1 MIVDTHCHLSEDN
14 YDNLDRIVE
23 KMKDGIMITAGCDDK
38 TNLEVI
44 DIVNKYN
51 NVYGVIGIHP
61 TEIDKITEETWDIIE
76 NNINN
81 PKIVGIGEIGLDY
94 YWNKDNK
101 DKQKDIFIRQIML
114 ANKYNKPIVIH
125 SREAIEDTYNIID
138 KYCNK
143 DSKIILHC
151 YSSSIEMAQ
160 KFMKFNIKFGV
171 GGTITFKNNKKLQE
185 VVNKLDLSYIL
196 LETDSPYLTPDPY
209 RGKKNE
215 PYNTRIIA
223 QKIAEIKN
231 INIEKVINI
240 TTNNAI
246 SQFDLD
252 KLI

>member
-125 SREAIEDTYNIID
+125 Y
-138 KYCNK
+138 
-143 DSKIILHC
+143 
-151 YSSSIEMAQ
+151 
-160 KFMKFNIKFGV
+160 
-171 GGTITFKNNKKLQE
+171 LQ
-185 VVNKLDLSYIL
+185 
-196 LETDSPYLTPDPY
+196 
-209 RGKKNE
+209 
-215 PYNTRIIA
+215 
-223 QKIAEIKN
+223 
-231 INIEKVINI
+231 
-240 TTNNAI
+240 
-246 SQFDLD
+246 
-252 KLI
+252 